1 MAKGMPG
8 RLYLFKKRLIVIIL
22 IGYYREGRKGE
33 GSQYSEKCD
42 MSHKCDVTYAGLSQP
57 SLCLAGIFLLRQF
70 PINRLAAY
78 SQ

>member
-1 MAKGMPG
+1 MG
-8 RLYLFKKRLIVIIL
+8 LL
-22 IGYYREGRKGE
+22 
-33 GSQYSEKCD
+33 YSEKCD

-57 SLCLAGIFLLRQF
+57 SMYLAGIFWSGQF